1 MRGHPKFL
9 SIFVSFGALMKLK
22 QIALASLV
30 VVAGSSFATTVTCD
44 PSTRLSMA
52 NTCAP
57 EVTFFIAGASA
68 LGDATNAVL
77 SANSFGGYFASS
89 PTVIVDRG
97 TPNGV
102 AVNNPTNNGA
112 PGNGVTAWYGMS
124 KAELTGGT
132 SKRMLIVYNKYM
144 GSAAGVSNVM
154 SKDMKSV
161 MMVPEAQVVTV
172 GPVLIVPGKPTKGVQ
187 PNSCVTTT
195 TNTSTIA
202 CTSWAWTKAD
212 VGLSDVD
219 VPELVRMY
227 DNKKVKL
234 SDMTRVPV
242 AMQGFAVGVNNKFY
256 TDLQAYQVSTGALP
270 GSCTPVAPATFV
282 YTEACQ
288 PSISSAQYASLVTKE
303 GGIKSAAG
311 FIPGSTEALVL
322 ARRDDLSGTQAASQ
336 IFFGKSVC
344 NAKDP
349 KSKVNLGGA
358 MVATNEVDFPNKAVT
373 TGSLIVNHNVQSSAV
388 ATDLTRTDAY
398 AIGVLTLASGAA
410 STYKFVKLDGVSP
423 NFAKGGTTTLAS
435 AALRNNMING
445 AWPFQVVSYVMYPN
459 TSVGTDPV
467 LASKKGLIEKFQADL
482 SDSSLHNLT
491 AISYFNGTADKQSLV
506 HRATAKASGTTAAA
520 YNNCAPLTFR

>member
-1 MRGHPKFL
+1 MRGHPTFL

-22 QIALASLV
+22 QIALASMV
-30 VVAGSSFATTVTCD
+30 VVAGSSFAQTVTCD
-44 PSTRLSMA
+44 TSSQLAMA
-52 NTCAP
+52 NTCPP

-68 LGDATNAVL
+68 LGDATNFVL
-77 SANSFGGYFASS
+77 TANGFGGYFAAA
-89 PTVIVDRG
+89 PAVIVDRG

-102 AVNNPTNNGA
+102 AVVNSTNGGL

-124 KAELTGGT
+124 KPELTGT

-154 SKDMKSV
+154 SKDLKSA
-161 MMVPEAQVVTV
+161 MTVPEAQVVTV
-172 GPVLIVPGKPTKGVQ
+172 GPVPNIVAGKAKGVKA
-187 PNSCVTTT
+187 NDCVTT
-195 TNTSTIA
+195 NNSSSIA

-212 VGLSDVD
+212 IGLSDVD
-219 VPELVRMY
+219 VTELVSVY
-227 DNKKVKL
+227 PNKKIALKDL
-234 SDMTRVPV
+234 TRVPV
-242 AMQGFAVGVNNKFY
+242 AMQGFAVAVNNNFY
-256 TDLQAYQVSTGALP
+256 SALQAHQVSTGALP
-270 GSCTPVAPATFV
+270 ASCTPVAPATFV

-311 FIPGSTEALVL
+311 FIPGSTTTLKL

-358 MVATNEVDFPNKAVT
+358 MDATTLADNTAN
-373 TGSLIVNHNVQSSAV
+373 LIVEHNVQSGTV
-388 ATDLTRTDAY
+388 ETDLNSATGY
-398 AIGVLTLASGAA
+398 SIGVITLAKGAS

-423 NFAKGGTTTLAS
+423 NFAKGGTTLLSGAN
-435 AALRNNMING
+435 LRKNMIDG
-445 AWPFQVVSYVMYPN
+445 SWPFQVVSYVMYP
-459 TSVGTDPV
+459 TATAVAGQ
-467 LASKKGLIEKFQADL
+467 AKAGLISKFQADL
-482 SDSSLHNLT
+482 SDSTLHNLT

>member
-1 MRGHPKFL
+1 
-9 SIFVSFGALMKLK
+9 MKLK

-44 PSTRLSMA
+44 ASSNLAMA

-57 EVTFFIAGASA
+57 EVTFYIAGASA

-77 SANSFGGYFASS
+77 TANSFGGYFAAA
-89 PTVIVDRG
+89 PAVIVDRG

-102 AVNNPTNNGA
+102 AVNNPTNANA

-124 KAELTGGT
+124 KPELTGNV

-154 SKDMKSV
+154 AKDMKSV
-161 MMVPEAQVVTV
+161 MLVPEAQVVTV
-172 GPVLIVPGKPTKGVQ
+172 GPVLIVPGKPTKGVKA
-187 PNSCVTTT
+187 NDCVTSG
-195 TNTSTIA
+195 NTSTIA

-212 VGLSDVD
+212 IGLSDVD
-219 VPELVRMY
+219 ATELVGMY
-227 DNKKVKL
+227 PNKKVKL

-242 AMQGFAVGVNNKFY
+242 AMQGFAVAVNNNFY
-256 TDLQAYQVSTGALP
+256 SALQAHQVSTGALP
-270 GSCTPVAPATFV
+270 ASCTPVAPATFV

-311 FIPGSTEALVL
+311 FIPGSTTTLKL

-344 NAKDP
+344 NFKDP
-349 KSKVNLGGA
+349 KSKINLGGA
-358 MVATNEVDFPNKAVT
+358 MDATTLADNTAN
-373 TGSLIVNHNVQSSAV
+373 LIVEHNVQSGTV
-388 ATDLTRTDAY
+388 ETDLNSATGY
-398 AIGVLTLASGAA
+398 SIGVITLAKGAA

-423 NFAKGGTTTLAS
+423 NFAKGGTTVLSGAS
-435 AALRNNMING
+435 LRNNMING
-445 AWPFQVVSYVMYPN
+445 SWPFQVVSYVMYP
-459 TSVGTDPV
+459 TASVGTDAV
-467 LASKKGLIEKFQADL
+467 LASKKGLIEKFKADL
-482 SDSSLHNLT
+482 SDSTLHNLT

-506 HRATAKASGTTAAA
+506 HRATAKATGTTAAA

>member
-1 MRGHPKFL
+1 MKF
-9 SIFVSFGALMKLK
+9 K
-22 QIALASLV
+22 QIALASMV
-30 VVAGSSFATTVTCD
+30 VVAGSSFAQTVTCD
-44 PSTRLSMA
+44 PSSNLAMA

-68 LGDATNAVL
+68 LGDATNTVL
-77 SANSFGGYFASS
+77 SANSFSGYFAAA
-89 PTVIVDRG
+89 PAVIVDRG

-102 AVNNPTNNGA
+102 FVANPTNGGSPGA
-112 PGNGVTAWYGMS
+112 GLTAWYGMS
-124 KAELTGGT
+124 QPALTGGT

-154 SKDMKSV
+154 AKDLKSLINV
-161 MMVPEAQVVTV
+161 VPEAQVVTV
-172 GPVLIVPGKPTKGVQ
+172 GPVPNLVGGKAKGIKA
-187 PNSCVTTT
+187 NDCVTSGT
-195 TNTSTIA
+195 TSTIA

-212 VGLSDVD
+212 IGLSDVD
-219 VPELVRMY
+219 VTELVKMY
-227 DNKKVKL
+227 DNKKVNL

-242 AMQGFAVGVNNKFY
+242 AMQGFAVGVNHKFY
-256 TDLQAYQVSTGALP
+256 IDLQAAQVTSGALP
-270 GSCTPVAPATFV
+270 SSCTPVAPATYV

-311 FIPGSTEALVL
+311 FITGSTTPLVL

-358 MVATNEVDFPNKAVT
+358 MEATNVTDFPNKLVNPS
-373 TGSLIVNHNVQSSAV
+373 SLIVNHNVHSSAV
-388 ATDLTRTDAY
+388 TTDLTRTDAY
-398 AIGVLTLASGAA
+398 AIGVLSLANSKDTP
-410 STYKFVKLDGVSP
+410 SKFMMVKLDGVSP
-423 NFAKGGTTTLAS
+423 NFAKGGTTVLSGAN
-435 AALRNNMING
+435 LRKNMIDG
-445 AWPFQVVSYVMYPN
+445 SWPFQVVSYVMYP
-459 TSVGTDPV
+459 TASVGTDAV
-467 LASKKGLIEKFQADL
+467 LASKKGLIEKFRTDL
-482 SDSSLHNLT
+482 SDSTLHNLT
-491 AISYFNGTADKQSLV
+491 AISYFNGTADKASLV

>member
-1 MRGHPKFL
+1 
-9 SIFVSFGALMKLK
+9 MKLK
-22 QIALASLV
+22 QIALASMV
-30 VVAGSSFATTVTCD
+30 VEAGSSFAQTVTCD
-44 PSTRLSMA
+44 TTSQLAMA
-52 NTCAP
+52 NTCPP

-77 SANSFGGYFASS
+77 SANSFGGYFATA
-89 PTVIVDRG
+89 PAVIVDRG

-102 AVNNPTNNGA
+102 AVNNPTNANT

-124 KAELTGGT
+124 KPELTGT

-154 SKDMKSV
+154 AKDVKSLISV
-161 MMVPEAQVVTV
+161 VPEAQVVTV
-172 GPVLIVPGKPTKGVQ
+172 GPVPNIVAGKAKGVKA
-187 PNSCVTTT
+187 NDCVTT
-195 TNTSTIA
+195 NNSSSIA

-219 VPELVRMY
+219 VTELVKLY
-227 DNKKVKL
+227 DNKKIALKDL
-234 SDMTRVPV
+234 TRVPV
-242 AMQGFAVGVNNKFY
+242 AMQGFAVAVNNNFY
-256 TDLQAYQVSTGALP
+256 EALQAHQVSTGALP
-270 GSCTPVAPATFV
+270 SSCTPVAPATSV

-311 FIPGSTEALVL
+311 FIPGSTTTLKL

-336 IFFGKSVC
+336 IFFGKSIC
-344 NAKDP
+344 NAIDP

-358 MVATNEVDFPNKAVT
+358 MVATTLADNTAN
-373 TGSLIVNHNVQSSAV
+373 LIVEHNVQSSTV
-388 ATDLTRTDAY
+388 ETDLNSATGY
-398 AIGVLTLASGAA
+398 SIGVITLAKGAS

-423 NFAKGGTTTLAS
+423 NFAKGGTTVLTGAS
-435 AALRNNMING
+435 LRNNMING
-445 AWPFQVVSYVMYPN
+445 AWPFQVVSYVMYP
-459 TSVGTDPV
+459 TATAVTGQPK
-467 LASKKGLIEKFQADL
+467 AALIAKFKADL
-482 SDSSLHNLT
+482 SDGSSTVNNLT
-491 AISYFNGTADKQSLV
+491 AISYFNGPADKASLV